1 MKGNGTRLPPTPQ
14 KLPPDCVPRPRDRLA
29 AWGGSAFLALLA
41 LTIAWRLVEPPPPSE
56 IRIAAGNREGAYY
69 QFANRYQQLLAEE
82 GITLAVVETAGAV
95 ENIERLESGD
105 ASIGFVQGGVLGSRD
120 HPRLEALASL
130 YFEPLWLFYRGDAAI
145 ADLADLTGK
154 TVAIGEDRSGTQRLA
169 LELLRDN
176 GIDSRYAELYP
187 VGGDYASRQ
196 LLEGSVDAAF
206 FIAAPTSPTVR
217 ELLGAERIQL
227 LSFRRHRAYRA
238 RHRFL
243 SSVTLGEGMFDLAE
257 NLPPRDVTL
266 LAPTAALVARKD
278 LHPALVEVIM
288 KVATLVHRDGGLLA
302 EDGEFPS
309 AKFTELPVRG
319 EARLYLESGPSFL
332 NRYLPFWAASWIDRL
347 KILILP
353 LLTLLIP
360 LFRLAPPLYTWRI
373 RKRIYRWY
381 QVLREIEQPGSGA
394 PPDGSG
400 KSLLERLDDLE
411 KEVIEIEVPLGFM
424 DQVYHLRAHI
434 DLMRKR
440 LLAGSD
446 AQLAAT
452 TDWVEPPRRVSS
464 ER

>member
-1 MKGNGTRLPPTPQ
+1 MKGNVPRGSPMPQ
-14 KLPPDCVPRPRDRLA
+14 KLPPDSVPRRRDRLA
-29 AWGGSAFLALLA
+29 AWGGSAFLAMLV
-41 LTIAWRLVEPPPPSE
+41 LTIAWRFVEPPPPSE
-56 IRIAAGNREGAYY
+56 IRIAAGDREGAYY
-69 QFANRYQQLLAEE
+69 HFANRYQALLAEE
-82 GITLAVVETAGAV
+82 GIALGVVETAGAV

-105 ASIGFVQGGVLGSRD
+105 ASIGFVQGGVLAGRE
-120 HPRLEALASL
+120 HPRLEALASV
-130 YFEPLWLFYRGDAAI
+130 YFEPLWLFYRGDADI
-145 ADLADLTGK
+145 ADLADLAGK

-176 GIDSRYAELYP
+176 GIDGRSAELYP
-187 VGGDYASRQ
+187 LGGDYASRQ
-196 LLEGSVDAAF
+196 LLDGSVDAAF
-206 FIAAPTSPTVR
+206 FIGAPTSATVQQLLR
-217 ELLGAERIQL
+217 EKDIRL
-227 LSFRRHRAYRA
+227 LSFRRHQAYRA

-257 NLPPRDVTL
+257 NLPPRDVIL

-278 LHPALVEVIM
+278 LHPALVAVLM
-288 KVATLVHRDGGLLA
+288 KVATTVHRDGGLLA

-309 AKFTELPVRG
+309 VRFTELPVRD

-360 LFRLAPPLYTWRI
+360 LLRLAPPLYAWRI

-381 QVLREIEQPGSGA
+381 QVLRDIEHPR
-394 PPDGSG
+394 PDASG

-411 KEVIEIEVPLGFM
+411 DEVIEIEVPLGFM
-424 DQVYHLRAHI
+424 DEVYHLRAHI

-440 LLAGSD
+440 LLANAG
-446 AQLAAT
+446 AQLAAD
-452 TDWVEPPRRVSS
+452 TDWVEPPSRVSS
-464 ER
+464 DR

>member
-1 MKGNGTRLPPTPQ
+1 MPE
-14 KLPPDCVPRPRDRLA
+14 KLPPDSVPRRRDRLA
-29 AWGGSAFLALLA
+29 AWGGSAFLALLV
-41 LTIAWRLVEPPPPSE
+41 LTIAWRFVEPPPPSE

-69 QFANRYQQLLAEE
+69 HFANRYQALLAEE
-82 GITLAVVETAGAV
+82 GITLEVVETAGAV
-95 ENIERLESGD
+95 ENIERLESAG
-105 ASIGFVQGGVLGSRD
+105 AAIGFVQGGVLGGRE

-130 YFEPLWLFYRGDAAI
+130 YFEPLWLFYREDSPVS
-145 ADLADLTGK
+145 DLADLAAK

-176 GIDSRYAELYP
+176 GIDSRTAELYP

-196 LLEGSVDAAF
+196 LLDGSVDAAF

-217 ELLGAERIQL
+217 ELLRADRIRL
-227 LSFRRHRAYRA
+227 LSFRRHLAYRA

-266 LAPTAALVARKD
+266 LAPTAALIARKD
-278 LHPALVEVIM
+278 LHPALVAVIM
-288 KVATLVHRDGGLLA
+288 KVATAVHRDGGLLA
-302 EDGEFPS
+302 ENGEFPS
-309 AKFTELPVRG
+309 ARFTELPVRD
-319 EARLYLESGPSFL
+319 EARLYLESGPNFL
-332 NRYLPFWAASWIDRL
+332 NRYLPFWVASWIDRL

-353 LLTLLIP
+353 LLTLLLP

-381 QVLREIEQPGSGA
+381 QVLRDIEHSR
-394 PPDGSG
+394 PDVSPDTAD

-411 KEVIEIEVPLGFM
+411 NEVIEIEVPLGFM
-424 DQVYHLRAHI
+424 DEVYHLRAHI

-440 LLAGSD
+440 LLARTGEQLTGGSS
-446 AQLAAT
+446 
-452 TDWVEPPRRVSS
+452 WVEPTARVSS
-464 ER
+464 KR